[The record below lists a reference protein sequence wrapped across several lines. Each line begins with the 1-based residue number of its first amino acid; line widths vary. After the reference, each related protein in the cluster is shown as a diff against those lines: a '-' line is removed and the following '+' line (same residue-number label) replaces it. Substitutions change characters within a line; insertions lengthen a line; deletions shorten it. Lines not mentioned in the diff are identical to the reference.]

1 MMYATNKTGCR
12 GVCFES
18 KAQKYRAYIN
28 VCGEKIRLGYFS
40 NLEDAVK
47 ARKDAEKFY
56 FSPVEGTFR
65 VFNIFNQPRVETFY
79 MLLKS
84 VFEYDWGSVA
94 FSTHSMQYIKKHS
107 SRMEPGNVMWLPYFE
122 TMQFDNKHLLIDWMN
137 GDSFK
142 KISKKY
148 NIPEHIVNKSVKDCV
163 ELLKKEF
170 K

>member
-56 FSPVEGTFR
+56 FSPLEDDFR
-65 VFNIFNQPRVETFY
+65 MFNIFTRIKEETFY

-84 VFEYDWGSVA
+84 VFEYSWDSVS
-94 FSTHSMQYIKKHS
+94 FSTFSLQYIKKNLSGPHTYIPDWYAS
-107 SRMEPGNVMWLPYFE
+107 FKE
-122 TMQFDNKHLLIDWMN
+122 MQFDNKHLLIDWMN